1 MITISKTILS
11 GTAPGQIRDQTSGL
25 ASAPLRD
32 LAASLAADPDLTVSV
47 ITYQDG
53 RQELEVL
60 HTGPPHPDEDAIDR
74 RKFACQSGATQGGTL
89 PIASPAD
96 LQNAMNL
103 IRAILR
109 NAATA

>member
-1 MITISKTILS
+1 M
-11 GTAPGQIRDQTSGL
+11 
-25 ASAPLRD
+25 
-32 LAASLAADPDLTVSV
+32 TVSV

-60 HTGPPHPDEDAIDR
+60 HTGPPHPDEEAIDR
-74 RKFACQSGATQGGTL
+74 RKFAGQSGATQGGTL

-103 IRAILR
+103 IRATLW